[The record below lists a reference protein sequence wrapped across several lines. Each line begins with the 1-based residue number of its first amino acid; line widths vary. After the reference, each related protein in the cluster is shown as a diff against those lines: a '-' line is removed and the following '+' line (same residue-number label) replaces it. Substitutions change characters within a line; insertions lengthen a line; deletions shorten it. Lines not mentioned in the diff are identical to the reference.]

1 MKINEPGQLELVF
14 TPKSGGAVVRRPIF
28 NFQGKGGC
36 GLGMYNTFESITNF
50 AYQSF
55 NYALMRKMPVYL
67 GTKNTILK

>member
-14 TPKSGGAVVRRPIF
+14 TPKSGGAVVRRPVF

-50 AYQSF
+50 AY
-55 NYALMRKMPVYL
+55 
-67 GTKNTILK
+67 